1 MVIIETYEEPRVLE
15 LLKRVAGVLMRP
27 LYGWS
32 VTQGLKRL
40 DREVGVQKFNA
51 EPTDILAHIK
61 ASQQQGIYVLCDFH
75 PYVVDAPRNVRMIKE
90 IALEH
95 ETLQHTLVMVS
106 HAFDV
111 PPELSRYCAHFS
123 LSMPGQAQLENL
135 IIEEARLARA
145 KGVLNRLDEAVIP
158 LLAGNLRGLSHADAR
173 RLARKAIW
181 DDGALCHSDIPV
193 VNKAKFELLDME
205 GVLQFEYDTCD
216 FADVAGLSRLKEW
229 LSHRRLGSDA
239 QAFDKPGA

>member
-1 MVIIETYEEPRVLE
+1 MQDVKDLTGVLRGGTPLVIIETYEEPRVLE

-123 LSMPGQAQLENL
+123 LSMPGRPSWKTSL
-135 IIEEARLARA
+135 
-145 KGVLNRLDEAVIP
+145 
-158 LLAGNLRGLSHADAR
+158 
-173 RLARKAIW
+173 
-181 DDGALCHSDIPV
+181 
-193 VNKAKFELLDME
+193 
-205 GVLQFEYDTCD
+205 
-216 FADVAGLSRLKEW
+216 
-229 LSHRRLGSDA
+229 
-239 QAFDKPGA
+239 